1 MILCSL
7 TPCVWEAIAN
17 CLKNSKLQKLESKID
32 SLVYKL
38 HNLTDDEI
46 ATIQRAN
53 PLSLRADNGGT
64 RQSKR
69 SEASLESKAK
79 PQASLESNHNGARR
93 SRSRLL

>member
-7 TPCVWEAIAN
+7 TPCVWGAVAN
-17 CLKNSKLQKLESKID
+17 YLKNSKLQKLESKID

-53 PLSLRADNGGT
+53 PPSLRADNGDT
-64 RQSKR
+64 AKQAQR
-69 SEASLESKAK
+69 SFFRKQDEAASFFRK
-79 PQASLESNHNGARR
+79 QAQRVL
-93 SRSRLL
+93 